1 MNDIDEPA
9 FKQFVTSMVRHSLSN
24 ESRRQLS
31 RIFRRFPTVGPSIRP
46 ARAIVARRVLI
57 RSLNI
62 PRHFRPFRLFRP
74 RRFRRLPFFS
84 FQFDDLRRHKFG
96 THLAIIASAGKP
108 NAEDLDPRHPE
119 LPLLSD

>member
-57 RSLNI
+57 RPLYI

-74 RRFRRLPFFS
+74 RLPFFS
-84 FQFDDLRRHKFG
+84 LQFDDLRRQVWYG
-96 THLAIIASAGKP
+96 PCNYCECGQTQC
-108 NAEDLDPRHPE
+108 
-119 LPLLSD
+119 